1 MDKKWLEFRQ
11 NSIDRKKREFRY
23 AEFIFLAPIPRFHAE
38 LSSAAGFD
46 SGIRFNYEQ
55 KYSENKNEF
64 NQNTNQL
71 YKNHAI
77 CDTKIIYFTT
87 L

>member
-23 AEFIFLAPIPRFHAE
+23 AEFIFLAPILRFHAE

-46 SGIRFNYEQ
+46 SGIRFNYGLYVVINLQEDQ
-55 KYSENKNEF
+55 KNIDVIVQTWWCVY
-64 NQNTNQL
+64 L
-71 YKNHAI
+71 V
-77 CDTKIIYFTT
+77 
-87 L
+87 

>member
-1 MDKKWLEFRQ
+1 MARIPPKFDKSQKAR
-11 NSIDRKKREFRY
+11 
-23 AEFIFLAPIPRFHAE
+23 IPLRGIHFFG
-38 LSSAAGFD
+38 SNSAAGFD